1 MQKIYYEITKT
12 MNNLPISVYPHKK
25 SQCQICTAHWHRS
38 LELSI
43 VFEGE
48 VIFFN
53 DGMKRIRYKNE
64 VNISNCGEIHH
75 SIPQYKEFDEK
86 IVGYTMQINYGFLK
100 KMIPDIKN
108 IYFNIDEPFLNKKIT
123 KYMMDIYSFYISDQ
137 STRYMNILMVT
148 LEMLIFLYENC
159 KNERKMIETEKTKD
173 ILEYVNN
180 HYNEELLVYE
190 VAKHFGYSREY
201 FSRFF
206 KKEIGMP
213 FKDYLTQYR
222 LNKSLIELEL
232 NNKTIT
238 DIAFNT
244 GFSNETQYINS
255 FKKIFKLT
263 PGQYRK
269 SHINDEKVT
278 K

>member
-1 MQKIYYEITKT
+1 MSKIDIT
-12 MNNLPISVYPHKK
+12 P
-25 SQCQICTAHWHRS
+25 
-38 LELSI
+38 
-43 VFEGE
+43 
-48 VIFFN
+48 
-53 DGMKRIRYKNE
+53 
-64 VNISNCGEIHH
+64 
-75 SIPQYKEFDEK
+75 
-86 IVGYTMQINYGFLK
+86 
-100 KMIPDIKN
+100 
-108 IYFNIDEPFLNKKIT
+108 
-123 KYMMDIYSFYISDQ
+123 
-137 STRYMNILMVT
+137 
-148 LEMLIFLYENC
+148 
-159 KNERKMIETEKTKD
+159 
-173 ILEYVNN
+173 
-180 HYNEELLVYE
+180 
-190 VAKHFGYSREY
+190 Y

-206 KKEIGMP
+206 KKEIGMS

-269 SHINDEKVT
+269 SHINDDKVT

>member
-12 MNNLPISVYPHKK
+12 MNNLPISIYPHKK

-64 VNISNCGEIHH
+64 VNISNCGEIHY

-123 KYMMDIYSFYISDQ
+123 KYMMDIYSFYISNQ

-159 KNERKMIETEKTKD
+159 KNERKMIKTEKTKD